1 MTATGVPL
9 EVESSTLSVERSEP
23 LLRLSSIETYI
34 GGSRILRGVDLEIFP
49 GEVVALMGRNGVG
62 KTTTLRSITGVLPIR
77 SGTIAFDG
85 ESIEKLPID
94 VRARSGIGYVPQGR
108 EIFPHLTVAENLQ
121 IGLVVHRRKGAA
133 AQSALERVYALF
145 PVLKEMLGRKG
156 GVLSGGQQQQLAIAR
171 ALLTAPKLLILDEP
185 TEGIQPSIIEQIGD
199 TLKKLKTGKLSDA
212 ETTAQARREAEEI
225 KGAVRELKR
234 EGGLAILLVEQYV
247 DFCREVADRF
257 YAMDRGAVVV
267 SGPIASLTDEVVKE
281 HLQV

>member
-9 EVESSTLSVERSEP
+9 EVESSALSVERSEP
-23 LLRLSSIETYI
+23 LLRLSSVETYI

-62 KTTTLRSITGVLPIR
+62 KTTTLRSITGVLSVR

-121 IGLVVHRRKGAA
+121 IGLVVHHRKGAA

-145 PVLKEMLGRKG
+145 PVLQEMLGRKG
-156 GVLSGGQQQQLAIAR
+156 GVLSGGQQQQLAIGR

-199 TLKKLKTGKLSDA
+199 TLKKLKTGKLSEA
-212 ETTAQARREAEEI
+212 EATAQARREAEEI

-234 EGGLAILLVEQYV
+234 EGALAILLVEQYV